1 MGDNC
6 RLQSDYLLK
15 GHVLRWVPEAQ
26 DQVLCLQR
34 IDTEDDVLLGLGC
47 RAVVKAGVTLI
58 DVSGDM
64 LALTSAQMLPVHCE
78 DFKDQVFSFR
88 ALLTST
94 AMATSVRG

>member
-1 MGDNC
+1 MKVGNGTLIDTTAMLKPDLITVGDNC

-34 IDTEDDVLLGLGC
+34 IDTEDDVMLGLGC
-47 RAVVKAGVTLI
+47 RAVIKAGVTLI

-64 LALTSAQMLPVHCE
+64 LALTSA
-78 DFKDQVFSFR
+78 
-88 ALLTST
+88 
-94 AMATSVRG
+94 